1 MIKSIEAKLL
11 HLQSIQNLLA
21 PYRYLYCVDLEATC
35 DDVGASESPRPLA
48 VIPDQMETIE
58 IGLVVID
65 LETLEVVDDFQ
76 RFVRPRI
83 NPVLTDFSKALTS
96 IQQADVDGAST
107 YAEVGQELRA
117 FIARYPDAAWASWGD
132 YDARQLERDAGFA
145 ACPSLLSGLQHFNV
159 RKWHKGLYDDQPKS
173 LKQTVESLGLVW
185 QGTYHR
191 GIDDARNV
199 ASIIKEMLG

>member
-1 MIKSIEAKLL
+1 MSIEAKLH
-11 HLQSIQNLLA
+11 HLQAIQNLLA

-35 DDVGASESPRPLA
+35 DELEESESARKL
-48 VIPDQMETIE
+48 VVVPDQMETIE

-65 LETLEVVDDFQ
+65 LESLEIVDEFQ
-76 RFVRPRI
+76 RFVRPQI
-83 NPVLTDFSKALTS
+83 NPTLTDFCKKLTS
-96 IQQADVDGAST
+96 IQQADVDGART
-107 YAEVGQELRA
+107 YQEVGEELRTFA
-117 FIARYPDAAWASWGD
+117 GRYPNAAWVSWGD

-145 ACPSLLSGLQHFNV
+145 GCRSMLAGLPHFNAK
-159 RKWHKGLYDDQPKS
+159 KWHAGLYDNRPKG
-173 LKQTVESLGLVW
+173 LKQTVESLNLVW

>member
-1 MIKSIEAKLL
+1 MSIEAKLL
-11 HLQSIQNLLA
+11 HLQAIQNLIA

-35 DDVGASESPRPLA
+35 DEVGESESPRPVA
-48 VIPDQMETIE
+48 VAPDQMETIE

-65 LETLEVVDDFQ
+65 LETLEVVDEFQ
-76 RFVRPRI
+76 QFIRPRI
-83 NPVLTDFSKALTS
+83 NPVLTDFCKQLTS
-96 IQQADVDGAST
+96 IQQADVDNAGT
-107 YAEVGQELRA
+107 YVEVGHELRA

-132 YDARQLERDAGFA
+132 YDARQLERDAGLA

-159 RKWHKGLYDDQPKS
+159 RKWHKGLYDDLPIS
-173 LKQTVESLGLVW
+173 LKLTVESLGLVW

>member
-1 MIKSIEAKLL
+1 MSTEATLRQLKA
-11 HLQSIQNLLA
+11 IQNLLA

-35 DDVGASESPRPLA
+35 DEVGESESPRLLA
-48 VIPDQMETIE
+48 VFPDQMETIE

-65 LETLEVVDDFQ
+65 LETLEIVDEFQ
-76 RFVRPRI
+76 RFVRPQI
-83 NPVLTDFSKALTS
+83 NPTLTDFCKKLTS
-96 IQQADVDGAST
+96 IQQTDVDSAGI
-107 YAEVGQELRA
+107 YVGVGQELGT
-117 FIARYPDAAWASWGD
+117 FIARYPNAAWASWGD

-145 ACPSLLSGLQHFNV
+145 ACPSLFSGLRHFNV

-173 LKQTVESLGLVW
+173 LKETVESLGLVW
-185 QGTYHR
+185 KGTYHR

>member
-1 MIKSIEAKLL
+1 MSIEAKLL

-35 DDVGASESPRPLA
+35 DGVDDSESPRLL
-48 VIPDQMETIE
+48 VVVPDQMETIE

-65 LETLEVVDDFQ
+65 LETLEIVDEFQ
-76 RFVRPRI
+76 RFVRPQI
-83 NPVLTDFSKALTS
+83 TPALTDSCKRLTS
-96 IQQADVDGAST
+96 IQQSDVDGART
-107 YAEVGQELRA
+107 YQEVGEELRTFA
-117 FIARYPDAAWASWGD
+117 SSYANAAWASWGD

-145 ACPSLLSGLQHFNV
+145 GCPSMLEGLPHFNA
-159 RKWHKGLYDDQPKS
+159 RKWHAGLYDDRPKS
-173 LKQTVESLGLVW
+173 LKQTVESLDLVW